1 MDVTETGTTPKP
13 EGWQDGYDAGYTA
26 ALSDAVGLIDAM
38 HGHGRNSLVEPL
50 LLRIRTRFLDL
61 MVERLRRAA

>member
-1 MDVTETGTTPKP
+1 MELLPPADSERTE
-13 EGWQDGYDAGYTA
+13 EWRAGYEAGYTT
-26 ALSDAVGLIDAM
+26 ALTDAVGLIDSM

-61 MVERLRRAA
+61 MTQRQRHAA